1 MRVVSAQPRQIE
13 IPSVTPVEMSLD
25 ALHAAAQMRIQ
36 RLGFCFGGYW
46 PLQQIHAAAKH
57 RGVPA
62 ELQQARDACQ
72 EVINADDAAIAR
84 MVQDRRLTPSA
95 PSSVEVVRSMAE
107 AGAASNVRHIDASRP
122 RVSLGEQL
130 AAMER
135 RGFRFT
141 IHGPDL
147 RVAAP
152 PGEMTAGDRG
162 LILQHKA
169 EIVAHMTALEEV
181 F

>member
-1 MRVVSAQPRQIE
+1 MRVVSAQPRQIGV
-13 IPSVTPVEMSLD
+13 PSAAPVEMSLD

-36 RLGFCFGGYW
+36 RLGLCFGGYW

-57 RGVPA
+57 RGVPG
-62 ELQQARDACQ
+62 ELQQAYDACQ
-72 EVINADDAAIAR
+72 EVINADDAAITR
-84 MVQDRRLTPSA
+84 MIEDRRVTPSA
-95 PSSVEVVRSMAE
+95 PSSAEVVRSMA
-107 AGAASNVRHIDASRP
+107 ADGAASNVRAIEASRP
-122 RVSLGEQL
+122 RVSLAEQL
-130 AAMER
+130 AALER

-141 IHGPDL
+141 VHGPDL